1 MSKEVRTEELVSILR
16 DINATLEQYEER
28 FRDWARNWVS
38 TFYAIISLLDGS
50 YTLFNIKV
58 QVWDS
63 GKIQVEK
70 IVLPTGAAIPL
81 KSPSGVIDVK
91 ELNRDLL
98 INAVREGI
106 GDLLIQFLKELK
118 IHEEKLHD
126 AVVHSYG
133 KVEDVVGPK
142 IEKVDEEVP

>member
-1 MSKEVRTEELVSILR
+1 MSKEVELVSILR
-16 DINATLEQYEER
+16 DIDETLEKYGEE
-28 FRDWARNWVS
+28 FRDWVRNWVS
-38 TFYAIISLLDGS
+38 TFDAIISLLAGS
-50 YTLFNIKV
+50 YTWFNVKV

-70 IVLPTGAAIPL
+70 IVLPTGESIPL
-81 KSPSGVIDVK
+81 KSPGEVIDVK

-98 INAVREGI
+98 INAVRDGI

-126 AVVHSYG
+126 VVAHSYG
-133 KVEDVVGPK
+133 KIEDVVGPR